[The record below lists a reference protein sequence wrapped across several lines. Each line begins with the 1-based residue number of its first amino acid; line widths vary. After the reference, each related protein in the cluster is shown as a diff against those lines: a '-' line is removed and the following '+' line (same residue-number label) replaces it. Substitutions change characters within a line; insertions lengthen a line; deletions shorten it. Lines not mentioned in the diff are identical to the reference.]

1 MPAPLR
7 FSRLASQLQAL
18 APLPAAPPPDAPVLS
33 LASLQALATKAKPPK
48 KPTPF
53 LTPHDHAALLLR
65 VAAEVEHA
73 LMVEYLYAGF
83 SLNETQAQPEHQ
95 SLVREWRQVVM
106 GIAREE
112 MGHLVTVQNLLQLIG
127 APLTLRREDMP
138 FDNDLQPFTFRLE
151 PLSKVSLA
159 KYVVAEMPSQKF
171 LEEKQPELWKELQPI
186 IELAQQDN
194 GGRQTNQV
202 GLIYE
207 QLQDVFDELSSAD
220 IQASSLPYQAS
231 ASVWGLG
238 YREILV
244 ETAYDR
250 QSAKAS
256 MLLVSEQGEGD
267 TIDQDAAATPSH
279 FERFLAIYRA
289 FPADGSWAPAKPL
302 PTDPTTQGFDW
313 HALPAAEG
321 TALIWATL
329 SNQRYRMVLL
339 YLLHALHV
347 EAAAGS
353 THGLLVSWTFGEM
366 YNLRSISDILTT
378 QPSWDKP
385 AGQCAASP
393 FEMPYSLDLPDRPA
407 DRWRLHRDQL
417 QNSRLLVDHLRH
429 GAHPAHQKYLD
440 ALLES
445 DAKTLTIINGMI
457 GA

>member
-1 MPAPLR
+1 
-7 FSRLASQLQAL
+7 
-18 APLPAAPPPDAPVLS
+18 
-33 LASLQALATKAKPPK
+33 
-48 KPTPF
+48 
-53 LTPHDHAALLLR
+53 

-95 SLVREWRQVVM
+95 SLVREWRQVVI

-151 PLSKVSLA
+151 PLSKASPA

-171 LEEKQPELWKELQPI
+171 PEKKQPELWKEFQPI
-186 IELAQQDN
+186 IELAQQNN
-194 GGRQTNQV
+194 GGRHTNRV

-207 QLQDVFDELSSAD
+207 QLQGVFDELSSAD
-220 IQASSLPYQAS
+220 IQAS

-238 YREILV
+238 YREILA

-279 FERFLAIYRA
+279 FEQLLAIYRA
-289 FPADGSWAPAKPL
+289 FPAYSSWAPAKPL
-302 PTDPTTQGFDW
+302 PTDPTTQDFDW
-313 HALPAAEG
+313 RDLPAAEG

-347 EAAAGS
+347 EATAGS
-353 THGLLVSWTFGEM
+353 THGLLVSWTFGEL

-378 QPSWDKP
+378 QPCWDQP

-393 FEMPYSLDLPDRPA
+393 FEMPYSLDLPDREA

-417 QNSRLLVDHLRH
+417 QNSRLLINRLRH
-429 GAHPAHQKYLD
+429 GAHPTHQKYLD
-440 ALLES
+440 ALLGS
-445 DAKTLTIINGMI
+445 DAKTLTIINGLI